1 MDRFIVSK
9 STINKT
15 AWIGF
20 VIGILFQDF
29 TRGNRLKSF
38 CQGDPVIVSF
48 FVCVI
53 GYSKPFCL
61 DALYYGFDFYHD
73 ITLLWLN

>member
-1 MDRFIVSK
+1 MDRFIASK
-9 STINKT
+9 STKNKT

-38 CQGDPVIVSF
+38 CQGDPVIVGF

-53 GYSKPFCL
+53 GYPKPFRL
-61 DALYYGFDFYHD
+61 DAPNDGFDFYHN
-73 ITLLWLN
+73 ITLR